1 MTIVFPHHDARLGP
15 RRRRPLFKD
24 WHRPGAYCKVEELLA
39 PVMGAEDTPQTNASP
54 STQLMRLLWPGGVAV
69 QAIHVAAKLGLAD
82 LLAAGPKSVVDLSEA
97 TRMNGTSLARFL
109 RALTS
114 LGIFAE
120 DTSGRYCQTPLSA
133 ALRADHPE
141 SIRPLAMM
149 LGARFIWEPVGWLDE
164 SIRTGQAAFERVHS
178 APFFR
183 HLAENPEDAAVFNAA
198 MSSMPSY
205 IAGIVEAYD
214 FSKFRRIVDVGGG
227 HGALLAAIL
236 EANPQTRGVLQDL
249 PPVVAGASA
258 LRRDGIADRCELVA
272 GDFFDGIP
280 DGGDA
285 YLLKGIIHDW
295 NNEAAVEILRN
306 CRRAIRP
313 DGTLILVDTV
323 LTGSDDPERALMDL
337 LMMVVTGGR
346 ERTALEFR
354 WLLQEAGFSLT
365 RVITSTRGHSIL
377 ESRPV

>member
-1 MTIVFPHHDARLGP
+1 
-15 RRRRPLFKD
+15 
-24 WHRPGAYCKVEELLA
+24 
-39 PVMGAEDTPQTNASP
+39 MGTEDTSQTNAPP
-54 STQLMRLLWPGGVAV
+54 STQLMQLLWPAGLVV

-82 LLAAGPKSVVDLSEA
+82 LVAAGPKTVVELSEA
-97 TRMNGTSLARFL
+97 TRMHRTSLARLL
-109 RALTS
+109 RALSS

-120 DTSGRYCQTPLSA
+120 DTSGRYCQTPLSE

-141 SIRPLAMM
+141 SVQPLAIMF
-149 LGARFIWEPVGWLDE
+149 GARFIWEPVGRLGE
-164 SIRTGQAAFERVHS
+164 SIRTGEVAFERVQS
-178 APFFR
+178 VSFFR

-205 IAGIVEAYD
+205 LADIVGRYD

-236 EANPQTRGVLQDL
+236 DANPQAHGVLQDL

-258 LRRDGIADRCELVA
+258 LRREGIADRCEIVA
-272 GDFFDGIP
+272 GDFFEGVP

-285 YLLKGIIHDW
+285 YLLKGIVHDW
-295 NNEAAVEILRN
+295 NDEAAVAILRN

-313 DGTLILVDTV
+313 DGTLLLLDTV
-323 LTGSDDPERALMDL
+323 LTGSDDHAGALMDL
-337 LMMVVTGGR
+337 LMMVLTGGR
-346 ERTALEFR
+346 ERTELEFR
-354 WLLQEAGFSLT
+354 SLLQEAGFSLT
-365 RVITSTRGHSIL
+365 RVISTRGHSIL

>member
-1 MTIVFPHHDARLGP
+1 
-15 RRRRPLFKD
+15 
-24 WHRPGAYCKVEELLA
+24 
-39 PVMGAEDTPQTNASP
+39 MGAEDTPQTNASP

-82 LLAAGPKSVVDLSEA
+82 LLAAGPKSVLDLSDA

-120 DTSGRYCQTPLSA
+120 DTSGRYCQTPLGE

-272 GDFFDGIP
+272 GDFFEGIP

-295 NNEAAVEILRN
+295 NDEAAVEILRN